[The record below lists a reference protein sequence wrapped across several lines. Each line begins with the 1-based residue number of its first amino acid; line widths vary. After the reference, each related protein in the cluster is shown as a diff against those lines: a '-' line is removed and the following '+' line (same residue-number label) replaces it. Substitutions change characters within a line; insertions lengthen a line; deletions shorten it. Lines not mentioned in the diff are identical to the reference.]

1 MSQVDVGPM
10 GKESLRDAYQSI
22 KKMSLDHLSAKQHL
36 LMALCRDV
44 SMLPPLYYVFKSLK
58 RAWRISVQT
67 TIKLYEP
74 QSLRESLMA
83 FWQTYMVANISN
95 SVEFNNLRMSEN
107 VVDSST
113 NWESVLFTAL
123 TKARASEHLLCAL
136 WCIVSLYLTYAILD
150 SLMVRWIVKYST
162 LAAILRMFSMSMII
176 VTFESMLLAS
186 LSPDR
191 NYFLHTWILI
201 SCILTAVYIWQ
212 SYLTSDLNYVR
223 NHKAKLRSLA
233 DSSENTG
240 LIDSSGNFDV
250 SLQVNDDDN
259 NYSEPDS
266 EFEMIVSGEEHGQVN
281 RRTVL
286 DNTPNSRSS
295 TPSAGRNQRRLKKKK
310 NLDGTFNFTSKRY
323 IDLYSITVFC
333 VVPVGLASFIT
344 MVGLLRNLFIQR
356 LDVEQLGRMLNQS
369 YKP

>member
-1 MSQVDVGPM
+1 MQEEPVDSR
-10 GKESLRDAYQSI
+10 KESLRDAYQSI
-22 KKMSLDHLSAKQHL
+22 KKMSLNHLSAKQHL

-58 RAWRISVQT
+58 RAWLISVQT
-67 TIKLYEP
+67 SIKLYEP

-95 SVEFNNLRMSEN
+95 SVEFNNLRLSGN
-107 VVDSST
+107 VSTANSS

-191 NYFLHTWILI
+191 NYFLHTWIFI

-223 NHKAKLRSLA
+223 NHKEKLRSLA
-233 DSSENTG
+233 
-240 LIDSSGNFDV
+240 SGFDDTTMTFDV
-250 SLQVNDDDN
+250 SQFDESDYSEHDSDFEMVVPTDDN
-259 NYSEPDS
+259 QQSS
-266 EFEMIVSGEEHGQVN
+266 VH
-281 RRTVL
+281 RRTATG
-286 DNTPNSRSS
+286 DTSNSRSP
-295 TPSAGRNQRRLKKKK
+295 TPSSGRSQRRSKKKK
-310 NLDGTFNFTSKRY
+310 NLNGAFNFTSKRY
-323 IDLYSITVFC
+323 IDLYNITVFC
-333 VVPVGLASFIT
+333 VVPVGIASFIT

-356 LDVEQLGRMLNQS
+356 LDVEQLGRMLDQS

>member
-1 MSQVDVGPM
+1 MSREVATS
-10 GKESLRDAYQSI
+10 KESLRDAYQSI
-22 KKMSLDHLSAKQHL
+22 KKMSLNHLNAKQHL

-44 SMLPPLYYVFKSLK
+44 SMLPPMYYVFKSLK
-58 RAWRISVQT
+58 RAWQISVQT

-74 QSLRESLMA
+74 QSLRESLIA

-95 SVEFNNLRMSEN
+95 SVEFNNLRANN
-107 VVDSST
+107 VVGTTGRNST

-136 WCIVSLYLTYAILD
+136 WCLVSLYLTYAILD

-186 LSPDR
+186 LSPDM

-223 NHKAKLRSLA
+223 NHKEKLRALA
-233 DSSENTG
+233 DSGG
-240 LIDSSGNFDV
+240 LDDSGMSFDV
-250 SLQVNDDDN
+250 SQFDD
-259 NYSEPDS
+259 YSETDGEYEVVTPD
-266 EFEMIVSGEEHGQVN
+266 EDIQQGNIH
-281 RRTVL
+281 RRTTSG
-286 DNTPNSRSS
+286 NITGSRSS
-295 TPSAGRNQRRLKKKK
+295 TPSTVRNQRRSKKKK
-310 NLDGTFNFTSKRY
+310 SLNGTFNFTSKRY
-323 IDLYSITVFC
+323 IDLYNITVFC
-333 VVPVGLASFIT
+333 VVPVGIASFIT

-356 LDVEQLGRMLNQS
+356 LDVEQLGRMLDQS